1 MTKRRKNYSLYEA
14 YYNFLKKIINDFDV
28 NINWKY
34 KKYINIL
41 KHLKNNLDSKT
52 GEISVLLPPG
62 FKIVQKTEIIQKSKI
77 PKPMLKNFTESY
89 VICLSLV
96 NDLISNILNTDG
108 ILEKFLKVKKV
119 YDIEIELTTV
129 HNSTENLMIAYSL
142 LPKDLEK
149 FGIDAADVLEN
160 NLRNRDWGLV
170 QAKIGNYEKE
180 KIKKEQNKKLEQ
192 KRKI

>member
-1 MTKRRKNYSLYEA
+1 M
-14 YYNFLKKIINDFDV
+14 KIIIDDLDV

-89 VICLSLV
+89 VICLSLI

-119 YDIEIELTTV
+119 YDIEIELTMV

>member
-14 YYNFLKKIINDFDV
+14 YYNFLKIIIDDLDV

-41 KHLKNNLDSKT
+41 KHLKNNLDPKT

-96 NDLISNILNTDG
+96 NELLSNILNTDG

-119 YDIEIELTTV
+119 YDIEIELTMV
-129 HNSTENLMIAYSL
+129 HQWTESLMISYSL
-142 LPKDLEK
+142 LPKSLEK

-160 NLRNRDWGLV
+160 GLRNRDWGLTSN
-170 QAKIGNYEKE
+170 KIGNYEKE
-180 KIKKEQNKKLEQ
+180 KIKK
-192 KRKI
+192 

>member
-1 MTKRRKNYSLYEA
+1 
-14 YYNFLKKIINDFDV
+14 
-28 NINWKY
+28 
-34 KKYINIL
+34 
-41 KHLKNNLDSKT
+41 
-52 GEISVLLPPG
+52 
-62 FKIVQKTEIIQKSKI
+62 
-77 PKPMLKNFTESY
+77 MLKNFTESY

-119 YDIEIELTTV
+119 YDIEIELTMV
-129 HNSTENLMIAYSL
+129 HNWTENLMIAYSL